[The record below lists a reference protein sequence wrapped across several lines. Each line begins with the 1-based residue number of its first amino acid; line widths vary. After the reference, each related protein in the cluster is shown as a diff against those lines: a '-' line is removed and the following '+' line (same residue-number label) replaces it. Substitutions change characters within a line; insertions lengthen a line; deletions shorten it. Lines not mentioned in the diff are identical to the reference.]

1 MAKGLDGFGRTGA
14 DACAP
19 RAQAPRLVDPL
30 CRVRAAA
37 SNVRLTVAM
46 ASLNSVLEGP
56 RKAGRSSY
64 FDSFFADGESRP
76 TPVEVQ
82 ATSSTTLPQPNEGA
96 IAPLLTAEAA
106 ELGLKFFRWEERGAL
121 TARARARGLA
131 SRSLGS
137 LSPFFVPH
145 SRARAAATRPRAR
158 ARARASRNHNQ
169 AAAGAAPGVVSESA
183 VDPSV
188 TLKDVPEQYFAPSFS
203 LEEPATFDREVVA
216 VDFEH
221 QEELSHH
228 LDMVE
233 VTLLRQISSQ
243 SELFFSALSNLQDL
257 REHVTAA
264 SARVRTLRQVNHGLQ
279 QQMVRA
285 HARAPARA
293 RPRDARRETAPRPL

>member
-1 MAKGLDGFGRTGA
+1 MAAKGLDGFGRTGA

-131 SRSLGS
+131 SRSLS
-137 LSPFFVPH
+137 LTH
-145 SRARAAATRPRAR
+145 ARAPPPPDRAPAR
-158 ARARASRNHNQ
+158 ARARA
-169 AAAGAAPGVVSESA
+169 GI
-183 VDPSV
+183 
-188 TLKDVPEQYFAPSFS
+188 T
-203 LEEPATFDREVVA
+203 T
-216 VDFEH
+216 
-221 QEELSHH
+221 
-228 LDMVE
+228 
-233 VTLLRQISSQ
+233 
-243 SELFFSALSNLQDL
+243 
-257 REHVTAA
+257 
-264 SARVRTLRQVNHGLQ
+264 
-279 QQMVRA
+279 
-285 HARAPARA
+285 
-293 RPRDARRETAPRPL
+293 RPRRAPRPAW